1 MPTHRASRI
10 RILKETSSV
19 RAKPIPEEISKRKTA
34 LQERHAHSPI
44 NRRRH
49 ALIALLIAG
58 AILAAVLAAW
68 GQPAEPEG
76 LPSRSAPTREVE
88 PPQTPARQPANPEKS
103 PAASASTREA
113 KPLQAPE
120 DQPPEQTISL
130 PTTRAATT
138 TTATVPTPV
147 LLRETTKGGDTEDAA
162 AVHGATNDDPGGHTR
177 EQLWSSIRPGLRR
190 SVPHLRATNGRDHHL
205 LGRPRGGRAPDRVRR
220 ASRLTPGKL
229 LPDRRRAQSLLRH
242 TPGRSGEMLGRYFHR
257 E

>member
-58 AILAAVLAAW
+58 AILAAGLAAC
-68 GQPAEPEG
+68 G
-76 LPSRSAPTREVE
+76 
-88 PPQTPARQPANPEKS
+88 QPANPEKS

-147 LLRETTKGGDTEDAA
+147 LLRETTNGETPKTPPPSTEQPMMTPEVTPENNSGAPFVQVSAGPFHTCGLRTDGTIICWGAHGEDERLTESAGLLDSPPGSFSQIDAA
-162 AVHGATNDDPGGHTR
+162 HNHSCAIRQDGAVKC
-177 EQLWSSIRPGLRR
+177 
-190 SVPHLRATNGRDHHL
+190 
-205 LGRPRGGRAPDRVRR
+205 RGGISIGSDIPPEEKTMMEAMWAP
-220 ASRLTPGKL
+220 P
-229 LPDRRRAQSLLRH
+229 
-242 TPGRSGEMLGRYFHR
+242 
-257 E
+257 